1 MRKDL
6 LAVPFALKDAFLRSV
21 SENKITF
28 ISAGA
33 GWGKTSVARQ
43 LLSRLPHRTISIQG
57 AAPIHITQRDRLV
70 LLEDFQTFTPRM
82 ERRLQSILRQSQN
95 RRFVLLSRGPL
106 PDWLL
111 PYRQNGELKQ
121 FGAEDLALDMICL
134 VRLAK
139 DYGLDLPASELR
151 YVHRETGGH
160 PVLTRL
166 LLEALSAGDGLC
178 QETVDTARKRFDAYL
193 DGAVFCRWDGRTCRL
208 MLRLALSDT
217 FDMTLVEWLG
227 ADGEAEA
234 MLRTVQRSCG
244 CLKQEGEAWH
254 ICDRELAGCL
264 RGKAGAE
271 LSAEELKSAHLTIA
285 RWYREHGNDDQALL
299 HYRAADCRREIVQIL
314 TQRMQADYNNES
326 LYALRE
332 YYHMLTCEE
341 LTASPYLICGM
352 SLLCALERDRERSDY
367 WYTVLCRYAEGMDG
381 FGADQQTAL
390 ELCAFLELVLPQK
403 TVENVCDALSAI
415 AEQASD
421 GTSILPP
428 LFMTGALPSLLRGCR
443 DWSEWILPGAG
454 LRLPWDVAFERSPGR
469 GGVWLREL
477 FQAETRFE
485 RNENM
490 SEFILRFS
498 QLQREIKTS
507 GSLEMEFVLVALAAR
522 ILAASGKAARAA
534 ELLEE
539 LRDRAVRGENVALI
553 SNIDAVRCHI
563 GFLVEDPYADMWF
576 VQSAPDDRECR
587 FTACC
592 RYLVKV
598 RCYLKRLDYPSALLL
613 LGQMLDCLE
622 LYSRPLDK
630 IETQI
635 LIAICLFRTGKE
647 DWRKYLTDALEIGV
661 RYGYIAVLAAEGAAL
676 QPLLEQYEPAG
687 IDPDYW
693 RRLVR
698 AVAVQSGYYPTYLAP
713 PDKLLQTLTGMEYDI
728 LQLICQD
735 LSNSEIGK
743 RLNIKLPTVK
753 THVHNIF
760 VKLEVRSRAQA
771 RNKAACLRIFTK

>member
-1 MRKDL
+1 MNKC
-6 LAVPFALKDAFLRSV
+6 APAIPFALKEKFLCFV
-21 SENKITF
+21 LENKITF
-28 ISAGA
+28 VSAGA
-33 GWGKTSVARQ
+33 GWGKTAAAEQ
-43 LLSRLPHRTISIQG
+43 LLSRLPHRTISMQG
-57 AAPIHITQRDRLV
+57 TAPINITQRDRLV
-70 LLEDFQTFTPRM
+70 LLDDFQTLTPRM
-82 ERRLQSILRQSQN
+82 ERRLQSILRQS
-95 RRFVLLSRGPL
+95 RHGHFVLLSRGPL

-111 PYRQNGELKQ
+111 PYRQTGELRQ
-121 FGAEDLALDMICL
+121 FGMEDLALDMICL

-139 DYGLDLPASELR
+139 AYGLDLPAAELR
-151 YVHRETGGH
+151 YVRRETGGH

-178 QETVDTARKRFDAYL
+178 QETVDTARNRFEAYL
-193 DGAVFCRWDGRTCRL
+193 DGAVLCRWDDGICRL

-217 FDMTLVEWLG
+217 FDMTLAERLA
-227 ADGEAEA
+227 ADGEAET

-244 CLKQEGEAWH
+244 CLKQEGDAWR

-271 LSAEELKSAHLTIA
+271 LSAEELKSTHLTIA

-299 HYRAADCRREIVQIL
+299 HYRAADCRRQIVQIL
-314 TQRMQADYNNES
+314 TQRLRAACDTDS
-326 LYALRE
+326 LYALRD

-341 LTASPYLICGM
+341 LTASPYLMCGI

-367 WYTVLCRYAEGMDG
+367 WYAALCQYVEEMDE
-381 FGADQQTAL
+381 FEADQQTAL
-390 ELCAFLELVLPQK
+390 GLCAFLNLVLPQK
-403 TVENVCDALSAI
+403 TVKSVCGALSAI
-415 AEQASD
+415 AEQTAD
-421 GTSILPP
+421 GTSILP
-428 LFMTGALPSLLRGCR
+428 LLSMTGALPSLLRGCR
-443 DWSEWILPGAG
+443 DWSEWISGAE
-454 LRLPWDVAFERSPGR
+454 LRLPWDVAFERLLGR
-469 GGVWLREL
+469 SGVWLLEL

-485 RNENM
+485 RNEDM

-498 QLQREIKTS
+498 RLQREIRTS
-507 GSLEMEFVLVALAAR
+507 GTLELEFVLAALAAH
-522 ILAASGKAARAA
+522 ILASSGKAARAA

-539 LRDRAVRGENVALI
+539 LRDRAVRQKGAVLI

-563 GFLVEDPYADMWF
+563 ALLNEDPYADAWF
-576 VQSAPDDRECR
+576 VQSAPDDRECQ
-587 FTACC
+587 FMACC

-598 RCYLKRLDYPSALLL
+598 RCYIKRLDYPSALLL
-613 LGQMLDCLE
+613 LGQLLECFE

-630 IETQI
+630 IETQT

-647 DWRKYLTDALEIGV
+647 DWRKYLTDALEIGGQ
-661 RYGYIAVLAAEGAAL
+661 YGYIAVLAAEGAAL
-676 QPLLEQYEPAG
+676 RPLLEQYEPAG

-693 RRLVR
+693 GRLVR

-713 PDKLLQTLTGMEYDI
+713 PDNLLQTLTDKEYYI

-760 VKLEVRSRAQA
+760 VKLEVCSRAQV
-771 RNKAACLRIFTK
+771 RHKAARLQMFTM

>member
-1 MRKDL
+1 MRKNTL
-6 LAVPFALKDAFLRSV
+6 TIPFALKDEFLRSV

-28 ISAGA
+28 VSAGV
-33 GWGKTSVARQ
+33 GWGKTAVAKQ
-43 LLSRLPHRTISIQG
+43 LLSRLPHRTISVQG
-57 AAPIHITQRDRLV
+57 AAPINVTQRDRLV
-70 LLEDFQTFTPRM
+70 LLDDFQTLTPRM
-82 ERRLQSILRQSQN
+82 ERRLQSILRQSKN

-111 PYRQNGELKQ
+111 SYRQTGELRQ

-139 DYGLDLPASELR
+139 EYGLDLPAAELR
-151 YVHRETGGH
+151 YVRRETGGH

-178 QETVDTARKRFDAYL
+178 QETVDTARRRFDACL
-193 DGAVFCRWDGRTCRL
+193 DGAVLCRWDGGIYRL

-217 FDMTLVEWLG
+217 FDMTLAERLA
-227 ADGEAEA
+227 ADGQAET

-244 CLKQEGEAWH
+244 CLKQEGDAWRV
-254 ICDRELAGCL
+254 CDRELAGCL

-271 LSAEELKSAHLTIA
+271 LSAEELKSTHLTIA

-299 HYRAADCRREIVQIL
+299 HYRAADCRKQVVRIL
-314 TQRMQADYNNES
+314 TRRMQAVHDTDS
-326 LYALRE
+326 LYALRD

-341 LTASPYLICGM
+341 LTASPYLMCGI
-352 SLLCALERDRERSDY
+352 SLLCALECDRERSDY
-367 WYTVLCRYAEGMDG
+367 WFAVLCRYVDGMDG
-381 FGADQQTAL
+381 FGTDQQTAL
-390 ELCAFLELVLPQK
+390 GLCAFLELVLPQK
-403 TVENVCDALSAI
+403 TVENVCGALSAI
-415 AEQASD
+415 AEQSSD

-428 LFMTGALPSLLRGCR
+428 ISVTGALPSLLRGCR
-443 DWSEWILPGAG
+443 DWSEWILPGTE
-454 LRLPWDVAFERSPGR
+454 LRLPWDAAFERLPGC

-485 RNENM
+485 RNEDM

-498 QLQREIKTS
+498 RLQREVKAAGT
-507 GSLEMEFVLVALAAR
+507 LELEFVLAALAAR

-539 LRDRAVRGENVALI
+539 FRDRAVREESSALI

-563 GFLVEDPYADMWF
+563 GLLNEDPYADAWF
-576 VQSAPDDRECR
+576 VQSAPDDGECR

-598 RCYLKRLDYPSALLL
+598 RCYIKRLDYHSALFL
-613 LGQMLDCLE
+613 LGRLLDCFE

-630 IETQI
+630 IETQT

-647 DWRKYLTDALEIGV
+647 DWRKYLTNALESSG

-676 QPLLEQYEPAG
+676 RPLLEQYEPKG

-693 RRLVR
+693 SRLVR
-698 AVAVQSGYYPTYLAP
+698 AVAVQSGYYPAYLAP
-713 PDKLLQTLTGMEYDI
+713 PDDILQTLTGMEYDI

-771 RNKAACLRIFTK
+771 RHKAARLRMFTI

>member
-1 MRKDL
+1 M
-6 LAVPFALKDAFLRSV
+6 LAIPFALKDAFLRSV

-33 GWGKTSVARQ
+33 GWGKTAAAEH
-43 LLSRLPHRTISIQG
+43 LLSRLPHRAVSIQG
-57 AAPIHITQRDRLV
+57 TAPINITQRDKLV
-70 LLEDFQTFTPRM
+70 LLDDFQILTPKM

-111 PYRQNGELKQ
+111 SYRQNGELRQ
-121 FGAEDLALDMICL
+121 FGVEDLALDMVCL

-139 DYGLDLPASELR
+139 DYGLDLPAAELQ
-151 YVHRETGGH
+151 YVRRETGGH

-166 LLEALSAGDGLC
+166 LLDALSAGDRLC
-178 QETVDTARKRFDAYL
+178 QETVDAARRRFEAYL
-193 DGAVFCRWDGRTCRL
+193 DGIVFCRWDGETCRL

-217 FDMTLVEWLG
+217 FDMALAERLA
-227 ADGEAEA
+227 ADGEAET
-234 MLRTVQRSCG
+234 MLWTVQRSCG
-244 CLKQEGEAWH
+244 CLKQEGDAWR

-271 LSAEELKSAHLTIA
+271 LSVEELKSTHLIIA
-285 RWYREHGNDDQALL
+285 MWYREQGNDDQALL
-299 HYRAADCRREIVQIL
+299 HFCATDCRRQIVQIL
-314 TQRMQADYNNES
+314 TQRMHTACDADS
-326 LYALRE
+326 LYALRD

-341 LTASPYLICGM
+341 LTASPYLMCGM
-352 SLLCALERDRERSDY
+352 SLLCALECDRERSDY
-367 WYTVLCRYAEGMDG
+367 WYAVLCRYMEEMDRG
-381 FGADQQTAL
+381 GADQQIAL
-390 ELCAFLELVLPQK
+390 GLCAFLELVLPQK
-403 TVENVCDALSAI
+403 TVENVCSALSAI
-415 AEQASD
+415 VEQAAD
-421 GTSILPP
+421 GTSILPR
-428 LFMTGALPSLLRGCR
+428 LSMTGALPSLLRGCR
-443 DWSEWILPGAG
+443 DWSEWILSG
-454 LRLPWDVAFERSPGR
+454 LRLPWDDTFERLPSR

-477 FQAETRFE
+477 FQAETLFE
-485 RNENM
+485 RNEDM

-498 QLQREIKTS
+498 RLQREIKTS
-507 GSLEMEFVLVALAAR
+507 GMLELELVLVALAAR

-534 ELLEE
+534 QLLEGF
-539 LRDRAVRGENVALI
+539 RDRAVREERVSLI
-553 SNIDAVRCHI
+553 SNIDAMRCHI
-563 GFLVEDPYADMWF
+563 GLLNEDPYADVWF
-576 VQSAPDDRECR
+576 VRSAPDDRECQ
-587 FTACC
+587 FMACC

-598 RCYLKRLDYPSALLL
+598 RCYIKRLDYPSALLL
-613 LGQMLDCLE
+613 LGQLLDCFE

-630 IETQI
+630 IETQT
-635 LIAICLFRTGKE
+635 LIAICLFRMKKR
-647 DWRKYLTDALEIGV
+647 DWRKYLTDALKISG
-661 RYGYIAVLAAEGAAL
+661 RYGYITVLAAEGAAL

-687 IDPDYW
+687 IDTDYW

-713 PDKLLQTLTGMEYDI
+713 PDNLLQTLTGMEYHI

-743 RLNIKLPTVK
+743 RLHIKLPTVK

-771 RNKAACLRIFTK
+771 RHKAARLRIFTM